1 MMWFDALLSAFE
13 YLISVIPA
21 TVLGIVLMELLI
33 ELGWVQKLGSLTAPF
48 MRFGHLRE
56 EVGVSF
62 LVSFGSPT
70 AGNSMVAGL
79 NKKGLIDDK
88 ETLIASL
95 VNSFPATFIF
105 VRDLLPV
112 LLILLG
118 TTGFIYLGIVVGV
131 GFFRTAITLI
141 LGRFLLSPKKPAV
154 IDWHAEKKKFG
165 AALRDAL
172 STSWAPLR
180 SIIPTMAVAAVI
192 VFQLIDIGF
201 FDMISVY
208 LKGFPALRY
217 LPPESLPVIAAW
229 FASNIGAYTI
239 ASKLLA
245 DGILSSRDIVIALLV
260 GRVLSSLVR
269 LRFTI
274 PYYTGIFSPKLGMQ
288 IMLLATLMQEGLTVI
303 VIVLLVMLW

>member
-1 MMWFDALLSAFE
+1 MWFDALLAAFG

-21 TVLGIVLMELLI
+21 TVIGIVLMELLI
-33 ELGWVQKLGSLTAPF
+33 ELGWVQRLGFVTAPF

-70 AGNSMVAGL
+70 AGNSMVAEL

-95 VNSFPATFIF
+95 VTSFPATFIF
-105 VRDLLPV
+105 VRDLLPI
-112 LLILLG
+112 LIILLG
-118 TTGFIYLGIVVGV
+118 TTGLIYLGIVVFV
-131 GFFRTAITLI
+131 GFSKTIITLV
-141 LGRFLLSPKKPAV
+141 LGRFLLPPKKHGA
-154 IDWHAEKKKFG
+154 IQQEIKRKKFS

-172 STSWAPLR
+172 STSWTPLR
-180 SIIPTMAVAAVI
+180 RILPTIAAAAII
-192 VFQLIDIGF
+192 VFQLIDMGF

-208 LKGFPALRY
+208 LKGLPALRY
-217 LPPESLPVIAAW
+217 LPPEGLPVIAAW

-239 ASKLLA
+239 AGKLLA
-245 DGILSSRDIVIALLV
+245 DGILSSKEIVITLLV

-288 IMLLATLMQEGLTVI
+288 IMLLSTLMQEGLTVI
-303 VIVLLVMLW
+303 VIVLLALLW

>member
-1 MMWFDALLSAFE
+1 MWFDALLSALE

-21 TVLGIVLMELLI
+21 TVIGIVLMELLI

-70 AGNSMVAGL
+70 AGNSMVAEL

-105 VRDLLPV
+105 VRDLTPV
-112 LLILLG
+112 LVILLG
-118 TTGFIYLGIVVGV
+118 TTGLIYLGIVVGV
-131 GFFRTAITLI
+131 GFFRTAITLV
-141 LGRFLLSPKKPAV
+141 LGRFLLSPKKPAI

-165 AALRDAL
+165 KALHNAL

-180 SIIPTMAVAAVI
+180 GIIPTMAVAAVI
-192 VFQLIDIGF
+192 VFQLIDMGF

-208 LKGFPALRY
+208 LKGLPALRY
-217 LPPESLPVIAAW
+217 LPPEGLPVIAAW

-239 ASKLLA
+239 AGKLLS
-245 DGILSSRDIVIALLV
+245 DGILSSKEIVITLLV
-260 GRVLSSLVR
+260 GRVLSSIVR

-274 PYYTGIFSPKLGMQ
+274 PYYTGIFSPRLGMQ
-288 IMLLATLMQEGLTVI
+288 IMLLSTLMQEGLTVV
-303 VIVLLVMLW
+303 VIVLLAMFL

>member
-1 MMWFDALLSAFE
+1 MLFDALLSALK

-33 ELGWVQKLGSLTAPF
+33 ELGWIQKLGFMTAPF

-62 LVSFGSPT
+62 LVAFGSPT
-70 AGNSMVAGL
+70 AGNSMIAQL
-79 NKKGLIDDK
+79 NKKGLIDHK

-95 VNSFPATFIF
+95 VTSFPATFIF
-105 VRDLLPV
+105 LRDLLPV
-112 LLILLG
+112 LVILLG
-118 TTGFIYLGIVVGV
+118 TTGLIYLGIVVAV
-131 GFFRTAITLI
+131 GFLRTAITLVI
-141 LGRFLLSPKKPAV
+141 GRMMLPPKEAAV
-154 IDWHAEKKKFG
+154 IRQEVKRKKFG
-165 AALRDAL
+165 IAFKNAI
-172 STSWAPLR
+172 SSSVVPLKR
-180 SIIPTMAVAAVI
+180 IIPTMVVVAI
-192 VFQLIDIGF
+192 FVFQLIDIGF

-208 LKGFPALRY
+208 LKDIPVLKY
-217 LPPESLPVIAAW
+217 LPPQGLPVIAAW

-239 ASKLLA
+239 ASNLLTE
-245 DGILSSRDIVIALLV
+245 GIMSSREIVITLLV
-260 GRVLSSLVR
+260 GRVLSSIVR

-303 VIVLLVMLW
+303 VIVLLALFW